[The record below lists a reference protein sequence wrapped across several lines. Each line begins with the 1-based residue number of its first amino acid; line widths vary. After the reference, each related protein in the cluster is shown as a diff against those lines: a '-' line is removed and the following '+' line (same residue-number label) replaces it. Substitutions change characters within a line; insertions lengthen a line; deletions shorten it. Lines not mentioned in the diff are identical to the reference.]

1 MRVTY
6 GNNTKYVLL
15 CFTDNTI
22 YVLCVTYGKENI
34 TMTELKDKA
43 TAPASDTEKVLNRE
57 KYLVFN
63 HYRNAIY
70 VRYRINGTYPIIGT
84 IALRKERR
92 TAKNNTDN
100 IYDAFVELLKR
111 FKNLYKLTIN
121 QKNYKQ
127 IEPLLSTEDKARLK
141 QMLQNYITD
150 LNNNHIQELKQFL
163 SVGMNM
169 AVEDHLNYQRIDG
182 LGDLIKDQAE
192 ISTECIK

>member
-6 GNNTKYVLL
+6 GNNTKSVLL

-22 YVLCVTYGKENI
+22 YVLCFDYGKENI
-34 TMTELKDKA
+34 TMTELKA
-43 TAPASDTEKVLNRE
+43 TAPAPASDTEKVLNRE

>member
-1 MRVTY
+1 M
-6 GNNTKYVLL
+6 
-15 CFTDNTI
+15 CFD
-22 YVLCVTYGKENI
+22 YGKENI
-34 TMTELKDKA
+34 TMTELKA

-84 IALRKERR
+84 IALRKERY
-92 TAKNNTDN
+92 TAAKNNTDN

-150 LNNNHIQELKQFL
+150 LNNNHIQELKNFI

-169 AVEDHLNYQRIDG
+169 AVEDYLNYQRIDG
-182 LGDLIKDQAE
+182 LGDLIKDLAE

>member
-1 MRVTY
+1 MLLMEITQRVCYYALQITQY
-6 GNNTKYVLL
+6 MCYVFELWKGNN
-15 CFTDNTI
+15 
-22 YVLCVTYGKENI
+22 

-43 TAPASDTEKVLNRE
+43 TAPASETEKVLNRE

-163 SVGMNM
+163 AVGMNM

>member
-1 MRVTY
+1 
-6 GNNTKYVLL
+6 VLL

-22 YVLCVTYGKENI
+22 CVLCVTYGKENI
-34 TMTELKDKA
+34 TMTELKA

-163 SVGMNM
+163 AVGMNM

>member
-1 MRVTY
+1 MRVIY
-6 GNNTKYVLL
+6 GNNTKSVLL

>member
-1 MRVTY
+1 M
-6 GNNTKYVLL
+6 LL
-15 CFTDNTI
+15 CFTDNTHN
-22 YVLCVTYGKENI
+22 VLCVTYGKENI

-43 TAPASDTEKVLNRE
+43 TAPASETEKVLNRE

-163 SVGMNM
+163 AVGMNM

>member
-1 MRVTY
+1 M
-6 GNNTKYVLL
+6 LL

-22 YVLCVTYGKENI
+22 CVLCVTYGKENI
-34 TMTELKDKA
+34 TMTELKA

-121 QKNYKQ
+121 HKNYKQ

-163 SVGMNM
+163 AVGMNM